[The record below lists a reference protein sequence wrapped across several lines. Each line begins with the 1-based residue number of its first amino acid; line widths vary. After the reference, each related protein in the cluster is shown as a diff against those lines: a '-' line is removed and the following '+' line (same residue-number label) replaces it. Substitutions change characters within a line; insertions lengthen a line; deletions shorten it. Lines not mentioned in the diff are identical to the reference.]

1 MAPIPVT
8 RPAGQAL
15 TGGTI
20 DAPLITSRITALV
33 ITPRITAAARECAR
47 LLHLQPVV
55 TGTAERGPGTV
66 PGSLLTRIHLQPV
79 VTGTAERGPVTVPGA
94 LLTRIQAMMSATSR
108 GDGEAKDR

>member
-20 DAPLITSRITALV
+20 GAPLITSRITALV

>member
-20 DAPLITSRITALV
+20 GAPLITSRITALV

-55 TGTAERGPGTV
+55 TGTAERGP
-66 PGSLLTRIHLQPV
+66 
-79 VTGTAERGPVTVPGA
+79 VTVPGA